1 MSIDFEALQNGE
13 IFIWQ
18 SVWLKKFLMIRYPG
32 LIQYF
37 FSLNNSAV
45 NFFESSENAFSGIL
59 LQLEILVKAGMS
71 SIVDWPALC
80 RIYRKS
86 CCY

>member
-1 MSIDFEALQNGE
+1 MSIDFEALQTGE

-37 FSLNNSAV
+37 F
-45 NFFESSENAFSGIL
+45 FSE
-59 LQLEILVKAGMS
+59 
-71 SIVDWPALC
+71 
-80 RIYRKS
+80 
-86 CCY
+86 